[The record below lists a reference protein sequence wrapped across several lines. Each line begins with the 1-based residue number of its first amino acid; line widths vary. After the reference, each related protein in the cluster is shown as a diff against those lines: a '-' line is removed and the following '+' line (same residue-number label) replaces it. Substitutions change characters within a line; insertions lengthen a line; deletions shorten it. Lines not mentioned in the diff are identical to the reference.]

1 MNDDWWKGFED
12 PVLDRLIER
21 GLAANL
27 DIAAARERLRAA
39 EALLRAERADRLPQ
53 FDPGAEVGGERD
65 DGGVRGTASGGLFGS
80 FDPDLSGRLAAEI
93 RAATADYAEAGYL
106 RADQR
111 RITAA
116 AIASQYVE
124 YRRTGAQL
132 VLLEEST
139 DLQEQILRIVTL
151 RYEAGLAANL
161 DVRRAAAD
169 LAQTRARRG
178 LIEIARSEALNALA
192 VLLAETPGAFSIPMG
207 DGIDAIPRYARG
219 PEVGVPADLL
229 RRRADLLAAEAQ
241 LARAAAQVGI
251 EQADLRPALVIPGS
265 IVIGDGAIGGVFS
278 TFLATLGVALD
289 LPLFDGGRR
298 RAEVAAAGAELG
310 ARHAEIPPDL
320 PACPWRGGECTGC
333 DRRLSRARRRAPG
346 SDRRKRSCSCAI
358 QRALPRRVGDAVRRA
373 RCAAAVDLQ
382 PAVPDR

>member
-1 MNDDWWKGFED
+1 M
-12 PVLDRLIER
+12 
-21 GLAANL
+21 AACAAPP
-27 DIAAARERLRAA
+27 AAACSAA
-39 EALLRAERADRLPQ
+39 SIPTY
-53 FDPGAEVGGERD
+53 
-65 DGGVRGTASGGLFGS
+65 RGQ
-80 FDPDLSGRLAAEI
+80 LAAEI

-310 ARHAEIPPDL
+310 ARHAEYRHTFLLALGEAENALVAIDAYRGRDAAL
-320 PACPWRGGECTGC
+320 QEAIEESEAALAQSDALYREGWRLCSTC
-333 DRRLSRARRRAPG
+333 SMRSG
-346 SDRRKRSCSCAI
+346 S
-358 QRALPRRVGDAVRRA
+358 
-373 RCAAAVDLQ
+373 
-382 PAVPDR
+382 